1 MQKFDELLSNFTS
14 VQKIRI
20 GVVCANDEI
29 TVQSV
34 FNEKVKEYLEPV
46 LIGDEIKI
54 QTILVQ
60 HNFSAQV
67 VPAEMRFPLIT
78 SCC

>member
-60 HNFSAQV
+60 HNFQHKLSQQKRKKNV
-67 VPAEMRFPLIT
+67 QRLV
-78 SCC
+78 

>member
-20 GVVCANDEI
+20 GVVCANDKI

-46 LIGDEIKI
+46 LIGD
-54 QTILVQ
+54 
-60 HNFSAQV
+60 
-67 VPAEMRFPLIT
+67 
-78 SCC
+78 